1 MTNDIDFILFL
12 IFHVLINELIKLGA
26 MEYSGLLHDVWLW
39 YLSMLTESCTIMTS
53 KISDVFPYFCFT
65 GCCFHGS

>member
-1 MTNDIDFILFL
+1 MTNDIDLISFL

-26 MEYSGLLHDVWLW
+26 MEYSGLLHDVCHRVLCNNNQQNQW
-39 YLSMLTESCTIMTS
+39 S
-53 KISDVFPYFCFT
+53 ISLLLFY